1 MEEVK
6 ECEGEGNR
14 QGAPD
19 ESKDTLRIKKTGCAD
34 LFDIFFFQNK
44 IAIVLGL
51 EASRSLRSN
60 RNKSPNSDTCFSSPL
75 YGLCRFC
82 ASRQNVQMQN
92 FTVVIEG
99 ERRRRREFGGGGA
112 PKRTSLSH
120 IYCGR
125 QKVKPKV
132 STVPGLG
139 PVGSLSRDGG
149 DLETPPALSWTAG
162 AATSSDEQ
170 RQAATSS
177 DRRTDCRRARVR

>member
-1 MEEVK
+1 MK

-34 LFDIFFFQNK
+34 LFDIFLFQNK

-51 EASRSLRSN
+51 EASRSLQSN
-60 RNKSPNSDTCFSSPL
+60 RNKSPNSGTCFSSRL
-75 YGLCRFC
+75 HALCRFC
-82 ASRQNVQMQN
+82 ALRQNVQMQN

-99 ERRRRREFGGGGA
+99 ERRRREFGGGGG
-112 PKRTSLSH
+112 TSLSH

-132 STVPGLG
+132 CTVPGLG

-149 DLETPPALSWTAG
+149 IVRKSSRFVVDG
-162 AATSSDEQ
+162 GRSDEQ
-170 RQAATSS
+170 RQA
-177 DRRTDCRRARVR
+177 DRLQTCTRQINKH